1 MIVVDLFL
9 GRCFRAAALWLAWRP
24 ALTSATDKE
33 ASERCRPSALSS
45 RGSSKLMT
53 CGIRAVRRTRPPA
66 VGIQPSCYREK
77 TVSHRVTTVSDCGRQ
92 QGGRVC
98 WTADV
103 DSNRA
108 AAFARRRSRTAT
120 GQPCLLDGGRG
131 QQQGGRVCS
140 TADVDSNRA
149 AVCAGRRTWT
159 ATGRPRLLDGGRSQ
173 ATFADRP
180 NWPATCRRRP
190 RRPGSSI

>member
-98 WTADV
+98 STADAV
-103 DSNRA
+103 K
-108 AAFARRRSRTAT
+108 RRSRI
-120 GQPCLLDGGRG
+120 GR
-131 QQQGGRVCS
+131 
-140 TADVDSNRA
+140 
-149 AVCAGRRTWT
+149 
-159 ATGRPRLLDGGRSQ
+159 TGRPHAVAVRGVRAVVSND
-173 ATFADRP
+173 
-180 NWPATCRRRP
+180 
-190 RRPGSSI
+190 GSSTGSRNMAAQQRIFN